1 MRLALMRGFLQP
13 ALKHVQ
19 TETQAA
25 FGALSRH
32 RRAHLAEAAQT
43 TLVKAS
49 QWSRGDAVPAEVAEA
64 LEKATKAH
72 LAKKK

>member
-1 MRLALMRGFLQP
+1 MRGFLQP
-13 ALKHVQ
+13 SLKKVP
-19 TETQAA
+19 TETQLA
-25 FGALSRH
+25 FGKLSRH

-49 QWSRGDAVPAEVAEA
+49 QWSRGDAVAPALAEA
-64 LEKATKAH
+64 LEKQVTAH